1 MDKRIFIAEK
11 YGMETC
17 PSCNSHG
24 YIQNPK
30 RHPCPKCGGFGFTKK
45 EAEQNTKIFF
55 GSKELR

>member
-1 MDKRIFIAEK
+1 MDKRIFSHKK
-11 YGMETC
+11 YGMVTC

-24 YIQNPK
+24 YIQNLK

>member
-24 YIQNPK
+24 YIQNLK

-45 EAEQNTKIFF
+45 GAEQNTKIFF